1 MAALSISALNYGY
14 RQAAD
19 RSASDL
25 GEAARE
31 IADGARVLDAAVS
44 TREPQGATV
53 PDVQSSYAGAPRP
66 PESIYSPVVLT
77 RDIEKARGWLR
88 DKARGSERIGL
99 VASSNAQRR
108 KQIESLSPTSPH
120 VA

>member
-1 MAALSISALNYGY
+1 
-14 RQAAD
+14 
-19 RSASDL
+19 
-25 GEAARE
+25 
-31 IADGARVLDAAVS
+31 AVS

-108 KQIESLSPTSPH
+108 KQLESLSPTSPH
-120 VA
+120 GVSILRKGGFRPRPWRGSRCNRGRRAVWCDSG